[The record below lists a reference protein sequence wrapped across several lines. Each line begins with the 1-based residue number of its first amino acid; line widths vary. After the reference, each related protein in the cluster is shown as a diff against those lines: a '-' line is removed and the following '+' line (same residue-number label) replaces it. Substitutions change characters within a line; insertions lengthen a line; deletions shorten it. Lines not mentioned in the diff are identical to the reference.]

1 MFTNLKPN
9 YEFTD
14 GTGFIVGTSKGVR
27 DGDKVKV
34 FIPSLMSEISRANM
48 EEENIE
54 SIVSRYNLFA
64 NPESCP
70 NIPEIVISINYISVE
85 LTSGAVLSKANKTLS
100 SQNAATAKPITHIPS
115 HTNLLPGEQ
124 IQVYSNTGTIK
135 DIYIG

>member
-14 GTGFIVGTSKGVR
+14 GTGFIVGNCTGAQ

-34 FIPSLMSEISRANM
+34 YIPSLMSEITRSKM

-70 NIPEIVISINYISVE
+70 NIPEIVTSINYISVE
-85 LTSGAVLSKANKTLS
+85 LTSSAVLSKANKTLS
-100 SQNAATAKPITHIPS
+100 SQSSTDAKPITHIPT
-115 HTNLLPGEQ
+115 HATLLPGEQ
-124 IQVYSNTGTIK
+124 VSVYSNTGTIR
-135 DIYIG
+135 DIYIS